1 MKRVAEHCV
10 RAGKARA
17 LIALSRPSTSASGG
31 AAKGR
36 GLARPGSCATIAGG
50 GRTEA
55 GSSGCS
61 SEDRRNACMGKSAR
75 GCMWSPLD
83 TLAAKELV
91 PLSTPV
97 RAVCGCEA
105 TGKGCDREKGA

>member
-17 LIALSRPSTSASGG
+17 LIALSRPSTSANGG

-36 GLARPGSCATIAGG
+36 GLARPGSCATMAGD

-61 SEDRRNACMGKSAR
+61 SQDRWNVCMGKSAR

-83 TLAAKELV
+83 MLAVKQV

-97 RAVCGCEA
+97 RAVCGGEA
-105 TGKGCDREKGA
+105 TGSGCEREKGA